1 LPEEGAAEIGQA
13 FKLFAAWGPRAD
25 DARACAARLARMLE
39 ELAKAHPAFARWNE
53 QGRRPTQWNRPFCAM
68 LPRID
73 ELTAIFERKPQ
84 PRVHGRDR
92 GYSASAWNGLN
103 NSYGLWFMIL
113 CGDGNNPSS
122 MYFPNSVSMEMSA
135 RDAEN
140 ADLTSAET
148 MRAVLLAVVAG
159 WDPAWAEVTDW
170 RYKNALKN
178 PEGRPGPPFR
188 SGWMAYLS
196 APYAQRISPPPEA
209 IVEPV
214 PGGGLLLLSTRE
226 PFDAENP
233 AHVAAADAIQLALEP
248 IQGMVG
254 QGDGQ

>member
-1 LPEEGAAEIGQA
+1 MSGQA

-25 DARACAARLARMLE
+25 DTRACAARLACMLE
-39 ELAKAHPAFARWNE
+39 ELSKAHPAFAHWNE
-53 QGRRPTQWNRPFCAM
+53 QAWRRADATRPFCSM
-68 LPRID
+68 PPRID
-73 ELTAIFERKPQ
+73 ELSAVFGARPKQ
-84 PRVHGRDR
+84 RVHGRER

-103 NSYGLWFMIL
+103 NSCGLWFRVT
-113 CGDGNNPSS
+113 CGDGNQWPSI
-122 MYFPNSVSMEMSA
+122 YFSNSFSMEMSA

-140 ADLTSAET
+140 ADLTSAAS

-159 WDPAWAEVTDW
+159 WDPAWAEITDW

-178 PEGRPGPPFR
+178 PEGKPGPPFR
-188 SGWMAYLS
+188 SGWMTYLS

-209 IVEPV
+209 ITEPV
-214 PGGGLLLLSTRE
+214 LGGGMLLLSTRE

-233 AHVAAADAIQLALEP
+233 THVAAADAIQLALEP